1 MKKLLLALLVCVSIS
16 GYSQHR
22 VYPTFKSDYKEICGF
37 KLGHKGDIKRICS
50 ARYNFAGKVVSC
62 SPFTLNDGII
72 YSIRINSPITED
84 LEAKKEMEHFKRY
97 FEDNFDIKLK
107 KINKNYKKIARKLRN
122 NPERLKRLKQEEKDH
137 KVKYR
142 FEGEN
147 DKISIS
153 ISYAAWKR
161 YDPKTKEFTR
171 KSTPTVLISVVEK
184 QLSIV
189 NSYERWKTDPD
200 YLNRVDGEV
209 KPNPHFI
216 NKFVG
221 KKGSN

>member
-1 MKKLLLALLVCVSIS
+1 MKKLLLAFLVCVSIS

-37 KLGHKGDIKRICS
+37 KLGHKGDIKRICT
-50 ARYNFAGKVVSC
+50 ARYDLEGKVVSC
-62 SPFTLNDGII
+62 SPHTLKDGII
-72 YSIRINSPITED
+72 YSININSPITED
-84 LEAKKEMEHFKRY
+84 LEANKEMEFFKRY
-97 FEDNFDIKLK
+97 FEDNFEIKLNKIK
-107 KINKNYKKIARKLRN
+107 KKY
-122 NPERLKRLKQEEKDH
+122 PKRLKKFKKEEKEREIR
-137 KVKYR
+137 YS
-142 FEGEN
+142 FQGEN
-147 DKISIS
+147 DKISIR
-153 ISYAAWKR
+153 IRYAAWKR

-189 NSYERWKTDPD
+189 NSYERWKTDPE
-200 YLNRVDGEV
+200 YLKRVDGEV

-221 KKGSN
+221 KKESN